1 MESKVQ
7 EQTTTANLSAEVPGT
22 LTTAPNSNI
31 GEQPWQEWLDPIV
44 DILAKV
50 PDYVGQFFS
59 EYQKPLTTVGLL
71 LLSIISVKIVV
82 AVLGAIDDIPLLA
95 PLMEMVGLG
104 YSAWFVW
111 RYLWKASNRKE
122 LLTEFDA
129 LKNQVFGD
137 NA

>member
-7 EQTTTANLSAEVPGT
+7 EQTTATNLSSEAPGT
-22 LTTAPNSNI
+22 LAKSPSV
-31 GEQPWQEWLDPIV
+31 GDQPWQEWLEPVV

-50 PDYVGQFFS
+50 PEYVSQFFS
-59 EYQKPLTTVGLL
+59 EYQKPLTTLGLL
-71 LLSIISVKIVV
+71 LLAIVSVKIIV

-95 PLMEMVGLG
+95 PLLEMVGLG

-129 LKNQVFGD
+129 IKNQVFGD

>member
-7 EQTTTANLSAEVPGT
+7 EQTTATNLSSEAPGT
-22 LTTAPNSNI
+22 LAKSPSV
-31 GEQPWQEWLDPIV
+31 GDQPWQEWLEPVV

-50 PDYVGQFFS
+50 PEYVSQFFS

-71 LLSIISVKIVV
+71 LLAIVSVKIIV

-95 PLMEMVGLG
+95 PLLEMVGLG

-129 LKNQVFGD
+129 IKNQVFGD

>member
-7 EQTTTANLSAEVPGT
+7 EQTTATNLSSEAPGT
-22 LTTAPNSNI
+22 LAKSPSM
-31 GEQPWQEWLDPIV
+31 GDQPWQEWLEPIV

-50 PDYVGQFFS
+50 PEYVSQFFS

-71 LLSIISVKIVV
+71 ILAIVSVKIVV

-95 PLMEMVGLG
+95 PLLEMVGLG

-129 LKNQVFGD
+129 IKNQVFGD

>member
-7 EQTTTANLSAEVPGT
+7 EQTTATNLSSEAPGT
-22 LTTAPNSNI
+22 LTKPAST
-31 GEQPWQEWLDPIV
+31 GDQPWQEWVAPVV

-50 PDYVGQFFS
+50 PEYVGEFFS
-59 EYQKPLTTVGLL
+59 EYKQPLTTVGLL
-71 LLSIISVKIVV
+71 ILAIISVKIIV

-95 PLMEMVGLG
+95 PLLEMVGLG

-122 LLTEFDA
+122 LLAEFDA
-129 LKNQVFGD
+129 IKNQMFGD

>member
-7 EQTTTANLSAEVPGT
+7 EQTTPANLSSEVPGT
-22 LTTAPNSNI
+22 LATSSSPSM
-31 GEQPWQEWLDPIV
+31 GEQPWQEWLNPVV

-50 PDYVGQFFS
+50 PEYVGEFFN

-82 AVLGAIDDIPLLA
+82 AVLGAVDDIPLLA

-104 YSAWFVW
+104 YSGWFVW

>member
-22 LTTAPNSNI
+22 LATTPNSNM

-50 PDYVGQFFS
+50 PDYAGQFFS

-111 RYLWKASNRKE
+111 RYLWRASNRKE

>member
-1 MESKVQ
+1 M
-7 EQTTTANLSAEVPGT
+7 
-22 LTTAPNSNI
+22 
-31 GEQPWQEWLDPIV
+31 
-44 DILAKV
+44 
-50 PDYVGQFFS
+50 
-59 EYQKPLTTVGLL
+59 GLL

-104 YSAWFVW
+104 DSDWFVW

>member
-7 EQTTTANLSAEVPGT
+7 EQTTATNLSSEAPGT
-22 LTTAPNSNI
+22 LAKSPSV
-31 GEQPWQEWLDPIV
+31 GDQPWQEWLDPVV

-50 PDYVGQFFS
+50 PEYVSQFFS
-59 EYQKPLTTVGLL
+59 EYQKPLTTLGLL
-71 LLSIISVKIVV
+71 LLAIVSVKIVV

-95 PLMEMVGLG
+95 PLLEMVGLG

-129 LKNQVFGD
+129 IKNQMFGD

>member
-7 EQTTTANLSAEVPGT
+7 EQTTPASLSADVPGT
-22 LTTAPNSNI
+22 LAKAPNSNM

-59 EYQKPLTTVGLL
+59 EYQKPLTTLGLL
-71 LLSIISVKIVV
+71 LLSIISVKIGV

>member
-22 LTTAPNSNI
+22 LAKAPNSNM
-31 GEQPWQEWLDPIV
+31 GEQPWQEWLEPVV
-44 DILAKV
+44 DFLAKV
-50 PDYVGQFFS
+50 PEYLSQIFS

-71 LLSIISVKIVV
+71 LLSFISIKIIF
-82 AVLGAIDDIPLLA
+82 AVLGAVDDIPLLA

-104 YSAWFVW
+104 YSGWFVW
-111 RYLWKASNRKE
+111 RYLLKASSRKE
-122 LLTEFDA
+122 LLGEFDA
-129 LKNQVFGD
+129 LKNQMFGD

>member
-7 EQTTTANLSAEVPGT
+7 EQTKPTNLSAEVPGT
-22 LTTAPNSNI
+22 LTTTASPNV
-31 GEQPWQEWLDPIV
+31 GDQPWQEWLGPVMDIV
-44 DILAKV
+44 VKV
-50 PDYVGQFFS
+50 PEYISQFFS
-59 EYQKPLTTVGLL
+59 EYKQPLTILGLSL
-71 LLSIISVKIVV
+71 LAIITVKIIV

-95 PLMEMVGLG
+95 PLFEMVGLG

-122 LLTEFDA
+122 LSSEFDA

>member
-7 EQTTTANLSAEVPGT
+7 EQTTATNLSSEAPGT
-22 LTTAPNSNI
+22 LTKSSSPSM
-31 GEQPWQEWLDPIV
+31 GDQPWQEWLDPVV

-50 PDYVGQFFS
+50 PEYVSQFFS
-59 EYQKPLTTVGLL
+59 EYQKPLTTLGLL
-71 LLSIISVKIVV
+71 LLAIVSVKIVV

-95 PLMEMVGLG
+95 PLLEMVGLG
-104 YSAWFVW
+104 YSAWFIW

-129 LKNQVFGD
+129 IKNQVFGD

>member
-7 EQTTTANLSAEVPGT
+7 EQTTATNLSSEAPGT
-22 LTTAPNSNI
+22 LATSSTPNI
-31 GEQPWQEWLDPIV
+31 GEQPWQEWLNPVV

-50 PDYVGQFFS
+50 PEYVGEFFN

-71 LLSIISVKIVV
+71 LLSIITVKIVV

-95 PLMEMVGLG
+95 PLLEMVGLG

-129 LKNQVFGD
+129 IKNQVFGD

>member
-7 EQTTTANLSAEVPGT
+7 EQTTATNLSSEAPGT
-22 LTTAPNSNI
+22 LAKSPSV
-31 GEQPWQEWLDPIV
+31 GDQPWQEWLDPVV

-50 PDYVGQFFS
+50 PEYVSQFFS
-59 EYQKPLTTVGLL
+59 EYQKPLTTLGLL
-71 LLSIISVKIVV
+71 LLAIISVKIVV

-95 PLMEMVGLG
+95 PLLEMVGLG

-129 LKNQVFGD
+129 IKNQVFGD

>member
-7 EQTTTANLSAEVPGT
+7 EQTTATNLSSEAPGT
-22 LTTAPNSNI
+22 LAKSPSM
-31 GEQPWQEWLDPIV
+31 GDQPWQEWLEPIV

-50 PDYVGQFFS
+50 PEYVSQFFS

-71 LLSIISVKIVV
+71 LLAIVSVKIVV

-95 PLMEMVGLG
+95 PLLEMVGLG

-129 LKNQVFGD
+129 IKNQVFGD